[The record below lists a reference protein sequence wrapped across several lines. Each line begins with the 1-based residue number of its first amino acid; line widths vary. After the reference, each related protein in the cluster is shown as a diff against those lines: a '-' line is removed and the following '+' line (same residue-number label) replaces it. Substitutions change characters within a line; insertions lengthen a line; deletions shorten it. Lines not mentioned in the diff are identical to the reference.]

1 MMRAIRSVSILQLA
15 IPLLLLNGQ
24 AAFAASCTSKAPA
37 DIVIAVDVGHIAR
50 QPAGVCDDDGN
61 CGWGETS
68 ARGVPEY
75 DFNLALAKRISDELV
90 REGFRSA
97 RLMIPAVVRPVRR
110 TLRDRTARAN
120 ALNADIVVPVHRDG
134 VQHTVLH

>member
-1 MMRAIRSVSILQLA
+1 MLRHRRSRPNERFLRKWEAMMRAIRSASILQLS
-15 IPLLLLNGQ
+15 IPLLLLHGPD
-24 AAFAASCTSKAPA
+24 AFAASCTSKAPA

-90 REGFRSA
+90 REGFRST
-97 RLMIPAVVRPVRR
+97 RLMIP
-110 TLRDRTARAN
+110 TLK
-120 ALNADIVVPVHRDG
+120 
-134 VQHTVLH
+134 